1 MSTDR
6 KFTRQEQQKKR
17 DEDKKQASRSLK
29 EFLKIVR
36 CNSAYKNISNGNLSP
51 QTDYFDQAHFIKEI
65 KKYTGTTPKELH
77 KNKNDR
83 FLQLSNTEQE

>member
-1 MSTDR
+1 MMGFAEGIR
-6 KFTRQEQQKKR
+6 H
-17 DEDKKQASRSLK
+17 
-29 EFLKIVR
+29 
-36 CNSAYKNISNGNLSP
+36 LSP